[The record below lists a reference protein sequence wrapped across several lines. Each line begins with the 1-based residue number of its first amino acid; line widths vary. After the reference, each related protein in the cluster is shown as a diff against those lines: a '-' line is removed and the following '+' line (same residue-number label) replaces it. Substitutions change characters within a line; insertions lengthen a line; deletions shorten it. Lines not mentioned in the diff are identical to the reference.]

1 LRRQRVDCCTLQ
13 CPGQVPESID
23 IEAFPDEVHRD
34 APTLRE
40 YRYINRENR
49 TYIIEPRERRVIEEI
64 D

>member
-1 LRRQRVDCCTLQ
+1 LKLPIHRGEAV
-13 CPGQVPESID
+13 E
-23 IEAFPDEVHRD
+23 IETFPDAVYRY